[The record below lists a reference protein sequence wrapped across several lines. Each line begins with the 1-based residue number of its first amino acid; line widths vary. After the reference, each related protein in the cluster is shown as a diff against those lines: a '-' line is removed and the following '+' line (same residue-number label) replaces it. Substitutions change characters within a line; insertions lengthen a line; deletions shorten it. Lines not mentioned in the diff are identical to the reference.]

1 MGPKGPMRD
10 YTRPS
15 TEDIL
20 RTMKEIHEVQ
30 GTGAVSSGSV
40 PYGKSDQERT
50 QEVRG
55 PTAAHTG
62 HNWRPAP
69 ELLRAI
75 LTAYAVGDAM
85 GMPTEFMTR
94 REIASKFGLVD
105 RLMGG
110 PGVSQNHPDIAAAS
124 VTDDTEQVF
133 ALLDEYTVRGRV
145 DAAETAARLLRWVRE
160 SGAIEK
166 HYIGPSTKAA
176 LEAIENGTPVERAGL
191 GGTTCG
197 GVMRS
202 PAAALFSVARGEPL
216 AECVRACLL
225 PTHNTAAAL
234 APAMAYAY
242 ALRAAM
248 RGDDIEC
255 ILSEAATGETEGAQL
270 APYPQCGPSVAVRA
284 QQFCAWA
291 ASLQREAT
299 PGSRPS
305 AATEDI
311 NATLDFIYDVYGT
324 TLASADVAAAAL
336 CVFLFARDD
345 TWLAIRMGA
354 SLGGDTDTI
363 AALAGALSA
372 AYAMASARPGQSGSA
387 PRESST
393 KQAGVGACGIP
404 IADIQTGSPREGGI
418 STIPEAIV
426 RGVLE
431 KNKLNLD
438 GLVARR

>member
-1 MGPKGPMRD
+1 MGA
-10 YTRPS
+10 
-15 TEDIL
+15 
-20 RTMKEIHEVQ
+20 
-30 GTGAVSSGSV
+30 GAAFSGAA
-40 PYGKSDQERT
+40 PHGAPGQEKT

-55 PTAAHTG
+55 QTPAPTG
-62 HNWRPAP
+62 HTWRPAP
-69 ELLRAI
+69 EILRAI

-133 ALLDEYTVRGRV
+133 ALLDEYTARGRV
-145 DAAETAARLLRWVRE
+145 NAEETAARLLRWVRE

-166 HYIGPSTKAA
+166 HYIGPSSKAA

-202 PAAALFSVARGEPL
+202 PAATLFSMVRGEPL

-248 RGDDIEC
+248 RGDDIES
-255 ILSEAATGETEGAQL
+255 ILSQATIGETEGECL
-270 APYPQCGPSVAVRA
+270 APYPQCGPSVVERA
-284 QQFCAWA
+284 RHFQAWA
-291 ASLQREAT
+291 ASLHHEAT
-299 PGSRPS
+299 PVSRPV
-305 AATEDI
+305 ATKDKDI
-311 NATLDFIYDVYGT
+311 NAALDFIYDVYGT
-324 TLASADVAAAAL
+324 TLASVDVAAAAL
-336 CVFLFARDD
+336 CVFLFTRDD

-372 AYAMASARPGQSGSA
+372 AYTAASARPEQPSSL
-387 PRESST
+387 PRDALTE
-393 KQAGVGACGIP
+393 QANAGACGIP
-404 IADIQTGSPREGGI
+404 IAGIQTGSPREGGEGGI

-426 RGVLE
+426 HEVLE
-431 KNKLNLD
+431 KNKLDID
-438 GLVARR
+438 GLVARQLI